1 MRTKRTCI
9 DLLKTQGLTPVTPE
23 QGQAVANRM
32 GAAYIE
38 CSAKESK
45 GVDQVF
51 ELAINTAIAVE
62 DQSRADPRATN
73 GGGGLK
79 GGKKV
84 KKRTCKIL

>member
-1 MRTKRTCI
+1 
-9 DLLKTQGLTPVTPE
+9 
-23 QGQAVANRM
+23 M

-62 DQSRADPRATN
+62 DQNRVDPRATN
-73 GGGGLK
+73 SGGGLK
-79 GGKKV
+79 GGSKV